1 LQRGGDGVGGV
12 DGGHVASRALDGGG
26 EDGGA
31 GDESCGEVGPLV
43 VFDGDSHGKSE
54 RSAGNPTWALP

>member
-12 DGGHVASRALDGGG
+12 DGGHVASGALDGGG

-43 VFDGDSHGKSE
+43 LDGDSHGKSE
-54 RSAGNPTWALP
+54 RSAGNPTRALP